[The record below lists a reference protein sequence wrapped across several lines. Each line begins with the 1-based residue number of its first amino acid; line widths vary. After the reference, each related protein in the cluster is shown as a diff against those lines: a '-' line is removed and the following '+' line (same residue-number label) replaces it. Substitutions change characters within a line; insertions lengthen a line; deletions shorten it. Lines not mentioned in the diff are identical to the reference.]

1 MTNQHDIA
9 ISGGYVPKN
18 HNPHNPEAIRKWMEK
33 LPSVRNL
40 RESDKAQDKLDELR
54 LYASIKN

>member
-18 HNPHNPEAIRKWMEK
+18 HNPHNPEAIRKWMES
-33 LPSVRNL
+33 LPAVRCL
-40 RESDKAQDKLDELR
+40 RTAKKADEKYEYLKITT
-54 LYASIKN
+54 L

>member
-18 HNPHNPEAIRKWMEK
+18 HNPHNPEAIRKWMESLPAVRCLRTAKSADEKYESLK
-33 LPSVRNL
+33 LTTL
-40 RESDKAQDKLDELR
+40 
-54 LYASIKN
+54 